1 MRTRFD
7 VREADADTL
16 SSPELRPLTMVS
28 ADSHVSLPPKM
39 YKHYVESKYHDS
51 WSGYLDDVAIINKVV
66 ELTGYPAPEDAL
78 EVYDKRGVVSGAGE
92 VGYFDPV
99 WRLRHVEAEGIAAEF
114 LHPFGPI
121 GFVPFVDV
129 QNSVR
134 SHELRVAGSHA
145 HNRFLADFCSEAPGR
160 LLGVPLIYPWPD
172 WEAGVADIVRARES
186 GFRAIFPPM
195 MPGTAP
201 GDLPALY
208 DGWWDPMW
216 AACQDLGMV
225 VHIHAGFGNP
235 QGGVVEMVRNVF
247 GRKENLDD
255 PGNTGKTGLSVID
268 PSMLPKFDPDADPET
283 AGTNSFLSEL
293 FETFGERRPLW
304 QLMWGGVFDRFPGLK
319 VAFQEIHADWVPV
332 TLEYLER
339 AHVANPGSM
348 KLTPKEYWA
357 RHCACGTSLMRYG
370 DVAVRHEVGLDKLM
384 FGSDFPHFEGTWPNT
399 HDWIRTTLGS
409 VPEAEARAILGEN
422 AIEFDGLDRALLE
435 RTAKRVGPLYR
446 ELFNQEP
453 VDPKLIRHFEFR
465 AGINK
470 PVNFKVDQMDQAFAE
485 DRAGATRALAATRP

>member
-1 MRTRFD
+1 MRASFD
-7 VREADADTL
+7 VRNADATTL
-16 SSPELRPLTMVS
+16 SSPELKPVTMVS

-39 YKHYVESKYHDS
+39 YKEYVDSKYHDE
-51 WSGYLDDVAIINKVV
+51 WNGYLEDVGIINKVV
-66 ELTGYPAPEDAL
+66 DLTGYPPPENSL
-78 EVYDKRGVVSGAGE
+78 EVYDKRGVVSAAGE

-121 GFVPFVDV
+121 GFVPFADV
-129 QNSVR
+129 QNSLR
-134 SHELRVAGSHA
+134 SPELRAAGSRA
-145 HNRFLADFCSEAPGR
+145 HNRFLEDFCSEAPGR

-172 WEAGVADIVRARES
+172 WDAAVAEIKWARAA

-235 QGGVVEMVRNVF
+235 QGGVVEMVRSVF
-247 GRKENLDD
+247 SRTSGDD
-255 PGNTGKTGLSVID
+255 AGAEGLLAID
-268 PSMLPKFDPDADPET
+268 EGMLPKFDPDAGPE
-283 AGTNSFLSEL
+283 AVGTNSFLSEL

-304 QLMWGGVFDRFPGLK
+304 QLMWGGVFDRFPRLK
-319 VAFQEIHADWVPV
+319 VAFQEIHADWVPP
-332 TLEYLER
+332 TLAYLDGVH
-339 AHVANPGSM
+339 AADSGSLTM
-348 KLTPKEYWA
+348 KPSEYWK

-370 DVAVRHEVGLDKLM
+370 DVAARHEVGIDKLM
-384 FGSDFPHFEGTWPNT
+384 FGSDYPHFEGTWPNT
-399 HDWIRTTLGS
+399 HDWIRATLGS
-409 VPEAEARAILGEN
+409 VPEVEARAILGEN
-422 AIEFDGLDRALLE
+422 AIEFYGLDRALLE
-435 RTAKRVGPLYR
+435 KTAKRVGPLYG
-446 ELFNQEP
+446 ELFNGQR
-453 VDPKLIRHFEFR
+453 VDQKLIRHFEFR

-485 DRAGATRALAATRP
+485 DRAGAAAALARI